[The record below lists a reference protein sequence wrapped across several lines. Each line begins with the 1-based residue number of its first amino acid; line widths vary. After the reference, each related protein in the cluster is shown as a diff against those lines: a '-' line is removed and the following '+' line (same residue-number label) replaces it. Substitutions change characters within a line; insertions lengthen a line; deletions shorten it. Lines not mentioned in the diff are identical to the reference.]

1 MKKFWLLLL
10 VVSNFSFC
18 QTEQTLEQIGFFLKD
33 AVLYSDQY
41 LTPATKAAVYQSSS
55 NWMTSARK
63 AKRWDATIS
72 VHTNVFFV
80 PKSDR
85 NFTINQSDL
94 VFFQIENQTSATIP
108 TALGNGNQVTL
119 VGQLDDTEI
128 QLKTPRGIDKET
140 VIYPYMQGS
149 IGIGFGTEIIAKYST
164 RVKLKR
170 GNYQVYGIGIK
181 QNLSQYSKFL
191 QSKKWN
197 LAALTSYSKEDF
209 SFEFLNATS
218 SFGTLGIN
226 QISGLVDTW
235 QLQCN
240 LSKEYKKW
248 EFMAAIIGNI
258 SNFEYKLT
266 GQKGEI
272 ENTIP
277 FQLIVNESLKEIYK
291 TKTIFLGEV
300 SCRYQ
305 ISKLYLQTAF
315 AFGKFLNTTA
325 SIQYQF

>member
-1 MKKFWLLLL
+1 MKKFWLLLVL
-10 VVSNFSFC
+10 VSNFSYC

-33 AVLYSDQY
+33 AIYFSDQY

-55 NWMTSARK
+55 NWMTSAK
-63 AKRWDATIS
+63 KSKRWDATVS
-72 VHTNVFFV
+72 LHTNVFFV
-80 PKSDR
+80 PKNDR
-85 NFTINQSDL
+85 SFTINQSEL

-108 TALGNGNQVTL
+108 SAIGNGDQVTL
-119 VGQLDDTEI
+119 VGQLDNNEI
-128 QLKTPRGIDKET
+128 RLKTPKGIDKET
-140 VIYPYMQGS
+140 IVYPYIQGAL
-149 IGIGFGTEIIAKYST
+149 GIGYGTEIIAKYST
-164 RVKLKR
+164 KVKLKR

-181 QNLSQYSKFL
+181 QNLSQYLQYL

-197 LAALTSYSKEDF
+197 LAVLTAYSKEDF
-209 SFEFLNATS
+209 SFDFLNATS

-248 EFMAAIIGNI
+248 EFMGAVIGNI
-258 SNFEYKLT
+258 SNFKYKLT
-266 GQKGEI
+266 GEKGEI
-272 ENTIP
+272 EDTIP
-277 FQLIVNESLKEIYK
+277 FQFIVNESLKEIYK
-291 TKTIFLGEV
+291 TKTVFLGEV

-315 AFGKFLNTTA
+315 AFGKFANTNI
-325 SIQYQF
+325 SIQYEF

>member
-1 MKKFWLLLL
+1 MKKFWLLLVL
-10 VVSNFSFC
+10 VSNFSYC

-33 AVLYSDQY
+33 AIYFSDQY

-55 NWMTSARK
+55 NWMTSAK
-63 AKRWDATIS
+63 KSKRWDATVS
-72 VHTNVFFV
+72 LHTNVFFV
-80 PKSDR
+80 PKNDR
-85 NFTINQSDL
+85 SFTINQSEL

-108 TALGNGNQVTL
+108 SALGNGDQVTL
-119 VGQLDDTEI
+119 VGQLDNNEI
-128 QLKTPRGIDKET
+128 RLKTPKGIDKET
-140 VIYPYMQGS
+140 IVYPYIQGAL
-149 IGIGFGTEIIAKYST
+149 GIGYGTEIIAKYST
-164 RVKLKR
+164 KVKLKR

-181 QNLSQYSKFL
+181 QNLSQYLQYL

-197 LAALTSYSKEDF
+197 LAVLTAYSKEDF
-209 SFEFLNATS
+209 SFDFLNATS

-248 EFMAAIIGNI
+248 EFMGAVIGNI
-258 SNFEYKLT
+258 SNFKYKLT
-266 GQKGEI
+266 GEKGEI
-272 ENTIP
+272 EDTIP
-277 FQLIVNESLKEIYK
+277 FQFIVNESLKEIYK
-291 TKTIFLGEV
+291 TKTVFLGEV

-315 AFGKFLNTTA
+315 AFGKFANTNI
-325 SIQYQF
+325 SIQYEF

>member
-1 MKKFWLLLL
+1 MKKFWLLLVL
-10 VVSNFSFC
+10 VSNFSYC

-33 AVLYSDQY
+33 AIYFSDQY

-55 NWMTSARK
+55 NWMTSAK
-63 AKRWDATIS
+63 KSKRWDATVS
-72 VHTNVFFV
+72 LHTNVFFV
-80 PKSDR
+80 PKNDR
-85 NFTINQSDL
+85 SFTINQSEL

-108 TALGNGNQVTL
+108 SALGNGDQATL
-119 VGQLDDTEI
+119 VGQLDNNEI
-128 QLKTPRGIDKET
+128 RLKTPKGIDKET
-140 VIYPYMQGS
+140 IVYPYIQGAL
-149 IGIGFGTEIIAKYST
+149 GIGYGTEIIAKYST
-164 RVKLKR
+164 KVKLKR

-181 QNLSQYSKFL
+181 QNLSQYLQYL

-197 LAALTSYSKEDF
+197 LAVLTAYSKEDF
-209 SFEFLNATS
+209 SFDFLNATS

-248 EFMAAIIGNI
+248 EFMGAVIGNI
-258 SNFEYKLT
+258 SNFKYKLT
-266 GQKGEI
+266 GEKGEI
-272 ENTIP
+272 EDTIP
-277 FQLIVNESLKEIYK
+277 FQFIVNESLKEIYK
-291 TKTIFLGEV
+291 TKTVFLGEV

-315 AFGKFLNTTA
+315 AFGKFANTNI
-325 SIQYQF
+325 SIQYEF

>member
-1 MKKFWLLLL
+1 MKKFWLLLVL
-10 VVSNFSFC
+10 VSNFSYC

-33 AVLYSDQY
+33 AIYFSDQY

-55 NWMTSARK
+55 NWMTSAK
-63 AKRWDATIS
+63 KSKRWDATVS
-72 VHTNVFFV
+72 LHTNVFFV
-80 PKSDR
+80 PKNDR
-85 NFTINQSDL
+85 SFTINQSEL

-108 TALGNGNQVTL
+108 SALGNGDQATL
-119 VGQLDDTEI
+119 VGQLDNNEI
-128 QLKTPRGIDKET
+128 RLKTPKGIDKET
-140 VIYPYMQGS
+140 IVYPYIQGAL
-149 IGIGFGTEIIAKYST
+149 GIGYGTEIIAKYST
-164 RVKLKR
+164 KVKLKR

-181 QNLSQYSKFL
+181 QNLLQYL

-197 LAALTSYSKEDF
+197 LAVLTAYSKEDF
-209 SFEFLNATS
+209 SFDFLNATS

-248 EFMAAIIGNI
+248 EFMGAVIGNI
-258 SNFEYKLT
+258 SNFKYKLT
-266 GQKGEI
+266 GEKGEI
-272 ENTIP
+272 EDTIP
-277 FQLIVNESLKEIYK
+277 FQFIVNESLKEIYK
-291 TKTIFLGEV
+291 TKTVFLGEV

-315 AFGKFLNTTA
+315 AFGKFANTNI
-325 SIQYQF
+325 SIQYEF